1 MTPDEIIEVLQGLK
15 AGRGWQFLSTANEWK
30 TPILSSLDSMLH
42 ALYSGQTI
50 RLAPLPEETDA
61 IESKLSRSKWVK
73 VADGL
78 PVVPEGKFSVRIWA
92 FRADK
97 GKVFRA
103 NWWQHYGFQKINFT
117 HWQYRQDDTPAP
129 PEDA

>member
-1 MTPDEIIEVLQGLK
+1 MRELLQQALDALRTRANGRTVQTFDEASMYAVEKQIE
-15 AGRGWQFLSTANEWK
+15 AE
-30 TPILSSLDSMLH
+30 
-42 ALYSGQTI
+42 
-50 RLAPLPEETDA
+50 LASHE
-61 IESKLSRSKWVK
+61 WVK
-73 VADGL
+73 FADAL

-129 PEDA
+129 PEAE

>member
-1 MTPDEIIEVLQGLK
+1 MNRELLQQALAEVKAARELVYEKTGLVEFNK
-15 AGRGWQFLSTANEWK
+15 
-30 TPILSSLDSMLH
+30 
-42 ALYSGQTI
+42 
-50 RLAPLPEETDA
+50 PLGLESA
-61 IESKLSRSKWVK
+61 IEAALSRSKWVK

-129 PEDA
+129 PEAE

>member
-1 MTPDEIIEVLQGLK
+1 MSRELLQELRSIADQISKLGNGDLDGNSDGNVLAQHARKLLD
-15 AGRGWQFLSTANEWK
+15 AELARHEWVK
-30 TPILSSLDSMLH
+30 F
-42 ALYSGQTI
+42 
-50 RLAPLPEETDA
+50 TDA
-61 IESKLSRSKWVK
+61 
-73 VADGL
+73 L
-78 PVVPEGKFSVRIWA
+78 PIVPEGKFSVRIWA

-129 PEDA
+129 PEEA